1 MGEVLRPFQ
10 DITYL
15 LTVFISV
22 FLANLGIETVKSI
35 TGRPMINLKQCYY
48 LLQLKTIIKGQKT
61 FGKFS
66 YFQMPEITDTDLRT
80 IRCAASLLVA
90 VTSAGGPV
98 IFRELKIHRFQEN
111 GHPLSPIPPA
121 WLSATLLIIAS
132 VYSWL
137 TTIMLAG
144 FAGAVIWMF

>member
-1 MGEVLRPFQ
+1 
-10 DITYL
+10 
-15 LTVFISV
+15 
-22 FLANLGIETVKSI
+22 
-35 TGRPMINLKQCYY
+35 
-48 LLQLKTIIKGQKT
+48 
-61 FGKFS
+61 
-66 YFQMPEITDTDLRT
+66 MPEITDTDLRT

-90 VTSAGGPV
+90 VTSAGGPAT
-98 IFRELKIHRFQEN
+98 FRELKIHRGQETF
-111 GHPLSPIPPA
+111 GHSSPNPPA